1 MAHGSSRLTPRGR
14 RLLVDRVVVEGWPA
28 VRVAEAAGVSR
39 ATVYKWLRR
48 FELEG
53 AAGLADR
60 SSRPSRSP
68 RRVPEQEERRIL
80 RLRMGMRK
88 GPNRL
93 GPLVGR
99 ASSTVYAVLR
109 RHHASRLRDFDRM
122 TRVPI
127 RYVRERPGELVH
139 VDVKKLGRIP
149 PRGGHRVVGRLVG
162 RRRQAGRGFDYV
174 HVAVDDASRLAFT
187 AVYPDETSQSACD
200 FVERLVEFYA
210 SHQIQVER
218 VITDQHRTWRVSKA
232 FAAQLAAFGIQH
244 RMTRPYRPRTNGK
257 AERFIQTLLNEW
269 AYAKPYSSNVQ
280 RLLALPRW
288 VNFYNRRRPHSELGN
303 RPPLAT
309 VVNNV
314 RGDYS

>member
-14 RLLVDRVVVEGWPA
+14 RLLVDRVLVQGWAA

-39 ATVYKWLRR
+39 ASVYKWVRR
-48 FELEG
+48 FQLEG
-53 AAGLADR
+53 EAGLQDR
-60 SSRPSRSP
+60 SSRPHHSP
-68 RRVPEQEERRIL
+68 RQVPLPEEQRIL

-99 ASSTVYAVLR
+99 PASTVYAVLR
-109 RHHASRLRDFDRM
+109 RHQVSRLRDFDRM

-149 PRGGHRVVGRLVG
+149 PGGGHRVVGRYVG
-162 RRRQAGRGFDYV
+162 RRRQAGRGYDFL
-174 HVAVDDASRLAFT
+174 HVAIDDATRIALVM
-187 AVYPDETSQSACD
+187 VYPDEGERSSSD
-200 FVERLVEFYA
+200 FIRQLVAFYA
-210 SHQIQVER
+210 GLGIRVER
-218 VITDQHRTWRVSKA
+218 VMTDQHPIYRLSRR
-232 FAAQLAAFGIQH
+232 FAATLAELGIQH

-257 AERFIQTLLNEW
+257 AERFIQTLLDEW
-269 AYAKPYSSNVQ
+269 AYSKPYHSNPH

-288 VNFYNRRRPHSELGN
+288 VRFYNRARPHSELGD
-303 RPPLAT
+303 RPPLTAA
-309 VVNNV
+309 VNNV
-314 RGDYS
+314 PGDYT

>member
-1 MAHGSSRLTPRGR
+1 MAHRSSRLTPLGR

-48 FELEG
+48 FKREG
-53 AAGLADR
+53 QAGLNDR
-60 SSRPSRSP
+60 SSRPRRSP
-68 RRVPEQEERRIL
+68 HQVPESEERRIL

-99 ASSTVYAVLR
+99 APSTVYAVLR
-109 RHHASRLRDFDRM
+109 RHHASRLRDFDRIS
-122 TRVPI
+122 RRPI

-149 PRGGHRVVGRLVG
+149 PRGGHRVVGRQIG
-162 RRRQAGRGFDYV
+162 RQRKNGRGYDYV
-174 HVAVDDASRLAFT
+174 HVAIDDASRLAFT
-187 AVYPDETSQSACD
+187 AVYPDETERSACA
-200 FVERLVEFYA
+200 FVRQLVDFYA
-210 SHQIQVER
+210 GHGIHVER
-218 VITDQHRTWRVSKA
+218 VLTDQHRTWRVSRA
-232 FAAQLAAFGIQH
+232 FATQLAAFGIHH

-257 AERFIQTLLNEW
+257 AERFIQTMLDEW
-269 AYAKPYSSNVQ
+269 AYNKAYSSNVQ

-288 VNFYNRRRPHSELGN
+288 VNFYNRRRPHSELGD
-303 RPPLAT
+303 RPPIAA

-314 RGDYS
+314 PGDYT